1 MSGHDPPQGWCI
13 RYSPRIEYQIVSR
26 PRRNFH
32 SNVGG
37 PSRFHIRSNR
47 SRGLYPPRVRL
58 PSLEEMSEDLSKPS
72 SECPDL
78 SGVCGTISGPL
89 LQQARD
95 RIDNEIMLILRS
107 LLPLRSRRNALAQA
121 CQLPAELLSMIF
133 IHCAHDWY
141 TDPDSE
147 FKGQVAPW
155 VVVSYVCRTWRDVAL
170 DCGVIWGYLFFV
182 SLDWTL
188 ELLKRSK
195 GAPLLVRVHLTDR
208 TTVSLRPVLEHIG
221 TLVVTIF
228 NELTHLSLS
237 YQSYMT
243 TVTFRDLLGV
253 LRRSPCLQELYFED
267 ELPKRVEISV
277 GTTTDAVA
285 KVTLLHLERI
295 TLIADIS
302 VVASLLARLEMPL
315 FTAVRLTCFHNDLI
329 QCTGTFR
336 PSVSN
341 RFHGGLTLTHS
352 RKSSAPLL
360 ESLCTSC
367 RDSKACGISCTS
379 SNFDINLP
387 SSSRVEEQGSDIH
400 TPLEF
405 RSSGWKAVI
414 AVCRILPLIHFT
426 KVFLRDDRIPRTEG
440 SCWMELFSLAPRLCE
455 IEVNNSCS
463 GARSLISALRTD
475 VLFAPALVNIT
486 IKQTFFL
493 RGQHDPHLD
502 PHPNTP
508 CIWCLRDALAT
519 RAKAGALLQIY
530 LFMTMV
536 VTSHR
541 TMW

>member
-1 MSGHDPPQGWCI
+1 
-13 RYSPRIEYQIVSR
+13 
-26 PRRNFH
+26 
-32 SNVGG
+32 
-37 PSRFHIRSNR
+37 
-47 SRGLYPPRVRL
+47 
-58 PSLEEMSEDLSKPS
+58 MSEDLSEPS

-89 LQQARD
+89 VQQARD

-170 DCGVIWGYLFFV
+170 DCGVIRGYLFFV

-188 ELLKRSK
+188 ELLKRSR

-208 TTVSLRPVLEHIG
+208 TTVSLRPVLEHIERIEDMHVQNFRSDSAFKSLLNAEAPSLRSLQILSEGGSMDLFRGG
-221 TLVVTIF
+221 TPALRKLDLHRCYTDWSSIF

-315 FTAVRLTCFHNDLI
+315 FTAVRLTFFHNDLI

-367 RDSKACGISCTS
+367 RDSKACGTSCTS

-387 SSSRVEEQGSDIH
+387 SSSRVEEQGSDIR
-400 TPLEF
+400 TPLES

-493 RGQHDPHLD
+493 RGQHDPDLD

-508 CIWCLRDALAT
+508 CIWCLRDVLAT